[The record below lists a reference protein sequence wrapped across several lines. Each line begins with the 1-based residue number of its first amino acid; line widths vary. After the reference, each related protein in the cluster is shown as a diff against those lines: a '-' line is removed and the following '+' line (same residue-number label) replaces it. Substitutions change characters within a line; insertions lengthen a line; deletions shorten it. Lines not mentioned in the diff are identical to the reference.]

1 MGQFDGKKVL
11 VTGSAGFIGSHLTE
25 RLVREGAS
33 VRAFY
38 HYNSMGRRGW
48 LENSEVADDIEF
60 FAGDIGDPLAVHKA
74 VQGCDYVFHLAALI
88 GIPYSYYAPDAY
100 VRTNVNGTLNIVQAA
115 REAGVSRVMHTST
128 SEVYG
133 TALVAPITEEHPLQ
147 GQSPYSASKIGADK
161 IAESYWLSFETPV
174 VICRPFN
181 TFGPRQSTR
190 AVIPT
195 IITQALAG
203 KDVKLGSLSPT
214 RDMNFVSNTAEGF
227 MAAALGPDKCLG
239 ESINFGLGEEISIG
253 DLAHLIAEICGADIE
268 ITEDSERVRP
278 ANSEVERLLA
288 CNKKAKELLGWE
300 PKVGVREGLERT
312 VDWFR
317 DHLDRYRVGEYSV

>member
-1 MGQFDGKKVL
+1 
-11 VTGSAGFIGSHLTE
+11 
-25 RLVREGAS
+25 
-33 VRAFY
+33 
-38 HYNSMGRRGW
+38 
-48 LENSEVADDIEF
+48 
-60 FAGDIGDPLAVHKA
+60 
-74 VQGCDYVFHLAALI
+74 
-88 GIPYSYYAPDAY
+88 
-100 VRTNVNGTLNIVQAA
+100 
-115 REAGVSRVMHTST
+115 
-128 SEVYG
+128 
-133 TALVAPITEEHPLQ
+133 
-147 GQSPYSASKIGADK
+147 
-161 IAESYWLSFETPV
+161 
-174 VICRPFN
+174 
-181 TFGPRQSTR
+181 
-190 AVIPT
+190 
-195 IITQALAG
+195 
-203 KDVKLGSLSPT
+203 
-214 RDMNFVSNTAEGF
+214 

>member
-1 MGQFDGKKVL
+1 MGQFDGSKVL

-25 RLVREGAS
+25 RLVKEGAT
-33 VRAFY
+33 VRAFH

-48 LENSEVADDIEF
+48 LETSEVADDIEF
-60 FAGDIGDPLAVHKA
+60 FAGDIGDALAVREA
-74 VQGCDYVFHLAALI
+74 VKGCDYVFHLAALI

-100 VRTNVNGTLNIVQAA
+100 IRTNVIGTLNIVQAA
-115 REAGVSRVMHTST
+115 READVKRVLHTST

-161 IAESYWLSFETPV
+161 IAESYYLSFGTPV
-174 VICRPFN
+174 VVCRPFN

-195 IITQALAG
+195 IITQCLAG
-203 KDVKLGSLSPT
+203 KDVKLGSLTPT
-214 RDMNFVSNTAEGF
+214 RDMNFVSNTVEGF
-227 MAAALGPDKCLG
+227 MSAAHGPDESLG
-239 ESINFGLGEEISIG
+239 EAINFGLGEEISIG
-253 DLAHLIAEICGADIE
+253 DLANLIAEICGADIQVTSDDKR
-268 ITEDSERVRP
+268 IRP
-278 ANSEVERLLA
+278 EKSEVERLLA
-288 CNKKAKELLGWE
+288 SNEKAKRLLGWE
-300 PKVGVREGLERT
+300 PKVGVREGLEKT

-317 DHLDRYRVGEYSV
+317 ENLERYRVGEYMV